1 MIALVDCNNFYC
13 SCERVF
19 NPRYEGRPVVVLS
32 NNDGCVIARS
42 NEAKAL
48 GIAMGEPAFK
58 LKELVER
65 HNVAVFSSNYT
76 LYGDMSR
83 RVMNILMGFTPTTE
97 VYSVDEAF
105 LSLDGFELFN
115 LMAYCRHIK
124 DTVHQWTGIP
134 VCVGVAET
142 KTLAKIAN
150 RLAKKRLDKGGV
162 YIIQSESEIRD
173 ALDAT
178 AVEDVWGIGRRYSS
192 MLHSYG
198 VRTALDFAHLD
209 QRWVKRQMGI
219 VGLRI
224 LKELNGERC
233 IEMTI
238 SEQRKKSI
246 TTSRSF
252 GEMVDELYPLS
263 DAVSNFAAKCAY
275 KLRKQGGCAREL
287 TVFVATNPFRSD
299 LPQHYDSRIIEF
311 PVATSS
317 SIEIVSYARKLL
329 AEIYRSGYSYK
340 KAGVILSNIIL
351 KQEVQGSLFD
361 LIDRE
366 KHNHLMKVIDGCND
380 HIGREKIRL
389 AAQGTTRKWHLKREH
404 ISGCFSTRIDES
416 ILVKADK

>member
-65 HNVAVFSSNYT
+65 HDVAVFSSNYT

-83 RVMNILMGFTPTTE
+83 RVMNILIGFSPTTE

-105 LSLDGFELFN
+105 LSLDGFELFD
-115 LMAYCRHIK
+115 LMEYTRHIRQ
-124 DTVHQWTGIP
+124 TVHQWTGIP
-134 VCVGVAET
+134 VCVGVAQT

-150 RLAKKRLDKGGV
+150 RLAKKSIDGGGV
-162 YIIQSESEIRD
+162 FMIKTQGEIRD

-178 AVEDVWGIGRRYSS
+178 AVEDVWGIGRRYSA
-192 MLHSYG
+192 MLNSYG

-209 QRWVKRQMGI
+209 QRWVKRQMGV

-233 IEMTI
+233 IELTV

-252 GEMVDELYPLS
+252 GEMICELYPLS

-287 TVFVATNPFRSD
+287 TVFVATNPFRHD
-299 LPQHYDSRIIEF
+299 LPQYYDSRIIEL

-317 SIEIVSYARKLL
+317 SIEIVAYARRLL
-329 AEIYRSGYSYK
+329 AEMYRCGYSYK
-340 KAGVILSNIIL
+340 KAGVILGNIIS
-351 KQEVQGSLFD
+351 KDEVQGSLFD
-361 LIDRE
+361 PIDRV
-366 KHNHLMKVIDGCND
+366 KHSNLMTIMDSCND
-380 HIGREKIRL
+380 YIGREKIRL
-389 AAQGTTRKWHLKREH
+389 AAQGTTRSWHLKREH

-416 ILVKADK
+416 IVVSADR

>member
-19 NPRYEGRPVVVLS
+19 NPRYEGRPVIVLS

-58 LKELVER
+58 LKALIDK
-65 HNVAVFSSNYT
+65 HDVAVFSSNYT

-83 RVMNILMGFTPTTE
+83 RVMNILLGFTPTAE

-105 LSLDGFELFN
+105 LSLDGFDLYDLSE
-115 LMAYCRHIK
+115 YSQHIRS
-124 DTVHQWTGIP
+124 TVRQWTGIP
-134 VCVGVAET
+134 VCVGVAPT
-142 KTLAKIAN
+142 KTLAKLAN
-150 RLAKKRLDKGGV
+150 RIAKKRMEMEGV
-162 YIIQSESEIRD
+162 YILDSESKVRD
-173 ALDAT
+173 CLDVT
-178 AVEDVWGIGRRYSS
+178 LVEDVWGIGRRYSS

-209 QRWVKRQMGI
+209 TRWVKRQMGV

-224 LKELNGERC
+224 HKELNGERC

-252 GEMVDELYPLS
+252 GEMIDDLYPLS

-287 TVFVATNPFRSD
+287 TVFVATNPFRQD
-299 LPQHYDSRIIEF
+299 LPQYYDSRIIEL

-317 SIEIVSYARKLL
+317 SIELVTYARQLL
-329 AEIYRSGYSYK
+329 SDIYRSGYSYK

-351 KQEVQGSLFD
+351 KEEVQGSLFD
-361 LIDRE
+361 PVDRN
-366 KHNHLMKVIDGCND
+366 KHNQLMKIMDGCND
-380 HIGREKIRL
+380 SIGREKVRL
-389 AAQGTTRKWHLKREH
+389 AAQGETRKWYLKREH
-404 ISGCFSTRIDES
+404 ISGCFSTRLDES
-416 ILVKADK
+416 IVVKL